1 MVCRDRFISKFN
13 IILIDWSAKELWGV
27 FRINPHLQALYEEME
42 QQIQRERKAIRAEEE
57 QREKRT
63 RKELEAVLEM
73 RDTQVNGLLEKQKK
87 LQVSNG
93 YLCEVVHKC

>member
-1 MVCRDRFISKFN
+1 
-13 IILIDWSAKELWGV
+13 
-27 FRINPHLQALYEEME
+27 ME

-93 YLCEVVHKC
+93 YLCEVVQSFIFQFM